1 MNVPAAALVVLGLVT
16 ASAALAQ
23 EEQTPP
29 RFVGALTEDS
39 PATGTGFHEE
49 IDYFNPD
56 TPEKKPY
63 AVQRIVIDLHERT
76 RIDTSVP
83 GQCKASSH
91 DFMTKGADA
100 CPPESRVGGGVVEV
114 DTGSTAGPLPRIIK
128 NELTLFNDEDT
139 IILFTESTNTDPP
152 IRNASRSVAKDGRFI
167 SEAPSL
173 PGLPPPEP
181 YTAIRSVRLDI
192 ENVST
197 VRDGEP
203 RYYLTT
209 PPECTSGE
217 WTNTATFTYRSGA
230 EYSVKSNAP
239 CRQDASDDKLRVRLR
254 GVPRNCAGDGF
265 RLRGRVFGEEELRRV
280 RVLLD
285 GEPLF
290 TTRKRR
296 FSRRVRTA
304 QLDPGRH
311 RIRAIATET
320 SGERARVSR
329 RFRRCEAQASRPV
342 P

>member
-1 MNVPAAALVVLGLVT
+1 MKALATAAVLGLVT

-23 EEQTPP
+23 YEQTPP
-29 RFVGALTEDS
+29 RFVGTFTAAS
-39 PATGTGFHEE
+39 PASGTGFHEE

-56 TPEKKPY
+56 APEEKPY
-63 AVQRIVIDLHERT
+63 AVQRIVIDLHEGT

-83 GQCKASSH
+83 EQCKASSD
-91 DFMTKGADA
+91 DFMTQGGDA
-100 CPPESRVGGGVVEV
+100 CPPESRVGGGSVEI

-152 IRNASRSVAKDGRFI
+152 IRNAGRSVAKDGQFI

-173 PGLPPPEP
+173 PGFPPPEP

-192 ENVST
+192 ENVSA
-197 VRDGEP
+197 VKDGEP

-209 PPECTSGE
+209 PPQCSSGE

-230 EYSVKSNAP
+230 EYALESTTP
-239 CRQDASDDKLRVRLR
+239 CRKAATDDELRVRLR
-254 GVPRNCAGDGF
+254 GIPRDCVGDGF
-265 RLRGRVFGEEELRRV
+265 RLRGRVFGGEQLRRL

-285 GEPLF
+285 GKPLF

-304 QLDPGRH
+304 KLDAGRH
-311 RIRAIATET
+311 RIRAVATET
-320 SGERARVSR
+320 SGERATASR
-329 RFRRCEAQASRPV
+329 RFRRCATQVGRPA